1 MQNLFYQPDIL
12 SGITHLNPEE
22 SHHCINVMR
31 KKSGDTIFVTDG
43 KGSIFEVTITRPNAG
58 QCVFRVIR
66 TVTTTPRRYSFRLGI
81 APTKNSDRMEW
92 MVEKCIEI
100 GIDRISFIQT
110 THSERTLLKTTR
122 LEKIVTS
129 AMKQALQPYRPVID
143 PISPFSEFLK
153 SATGGEQF
161 IAHAGNTNTPHLM
174 DLATAGCACTVLI
187 GPEGDFASN
196 ELALAKASGFKE
208 VTLGTSRLRTETAGL
223 VACHIINLIN
233 RNLH

>member
-12 SGITHLNPEE
+12 FGITYLNPEE

-31 KKSGDTIFVTDG
+31 KKNGDTIFITNG
-43 KGSIFEVTITRPNAG
+43 QGGIFEAVITRPDSS
-58 QCVFRVIR
+58 QCSFRIIR
-66 TVTTTPRRYSFRLGI
+66 TVATTPRQYSFRLAI

-110 THSERTLLKTTR
+110 IHSERTLLKTSR

-143 PISPFSEFLK
+143 PISPFSDFLK
-153 SATGGEQF
+153 SATGGERF

-174 DLATAGCACTVLI
+174 DLATAGCEYTVLI

-223 VACHIINLIN
+223 VACNIINLVN
-233 RNLH
+233 RNLQ